1 MNIYS
6 YLYLGKVKFRKFK
19 AKMIYIIIKILLLFI
34 KILILHLIKIQEKIL
49 IINIKMGKYVLS
61 CLS

>member
-19 AKMIYIIIKILLLFI
+19 AKMIYIIIKINNN
-34 KILILHLIKIQEKIL
+34 
-49 IINIKMGKYVLS
+49 NIFCK
-61 CLS
+61 

>member
-1 MNIYS
+1 MIDC
-6 YLYLGKVKFRKFK
+6 KVKFNKFK
-19 AKMIYIIIKILLLFI
+19 AKMIYIIIIKILLLFI